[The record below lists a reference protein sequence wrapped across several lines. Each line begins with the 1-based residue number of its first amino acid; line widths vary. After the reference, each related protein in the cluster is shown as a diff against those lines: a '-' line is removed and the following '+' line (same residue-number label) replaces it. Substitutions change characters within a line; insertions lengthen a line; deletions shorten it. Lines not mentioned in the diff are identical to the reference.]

1 MSFQLNFRGE
11 SNQRH
16 KDFQSTVPLYI
27 VELTGF
33 SARLVPMVLGEIH
46 HTSKF
51 FVKKWKERLPSLDR
65 LIGKIVF

>member
-1 MSFQLNFRGE
+1 
-11 SNQRH
+11 
-16 KDFQSTVPLYI
+16 
-27 VELTGF
+27 
-33 SARLVPMVLGEIH
+33 VPMILGETH